1 LENSTDKKHMRLATK
16 IAIFVLLTSLPL
28 LAQTPERAKMK
39 AELDDLSTV
48 LTGVNRRQ
56 QALSLQADSLARDI
70 QQRKRQRPSFLQE
83 RNLDAAL
90 RFSQTLADSLQLLQ
104 AREQRLDYLL
114 RQKAE
119 ALLKILNNDIARLD
133 ERAENL
139 KKGKK
144 TEDREQIRHEL
155 IECRQWQRRCQEWLE
170 QPPPAIIIYQVEA
183 QPEDTPETLRR
194 KADFLRDQ
202 ADRLRR
208 DVKRLDAKI
217 SDIRDETQVRRRVA
231 DLATDLSL
239 FDPNREGVS
248 SPARSE
254 QAAVTFGPS
263 ERDLESGVAQTG
275 VAEVTTINSSVPVYR
290 DWPAQLGELSFDD
303 LEKWRGRLEQQ
314 KKQRRAQADSLAKR
328 AVEIEKLMGQPAGEK
343 RQ

>member
-1 LENSTDKKHMRLATK
+1 LRAW
-16 IAIFVLLTSLPL
+16 TSEP
-28 LAQTPERAKMK
+28 RISRK
-39 AELDDLSTV
+39 A
-48 LTGVNRRQ
+48 
-56 QALSLQADSLARDI
+56 
-70 QQRKRQRPSFLQE
+70 
-83 RNLDAAL
+83 
-90 RFSQTLADSLQLLQ
+90 
-104 AREQRLDYLL
+104 
-114 RQKAE
+114 
-119 ALLKILNNDIARLD
+119 
-133 ERAENL
+133 
-139 KKGKK
+139 KK

-217 SDIRDETQVRRRVA
+217 GDIRDETQVRRRVA

-239 FDPNREGVS
+239 LDPNREGVS
-248 SPARSE
+248 SPARGE